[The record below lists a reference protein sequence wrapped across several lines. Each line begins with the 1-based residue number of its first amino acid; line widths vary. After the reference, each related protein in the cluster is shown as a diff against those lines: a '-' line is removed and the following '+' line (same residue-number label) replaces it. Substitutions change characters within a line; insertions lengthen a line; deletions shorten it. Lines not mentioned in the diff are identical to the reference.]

1 MRTEGW
7 KLPQLN
13 FKNPWL
19 VAMATERCIPSSWQ
33 QANTEVYG
41 WDWGFGMWPE
51 GGWAEEA
58 GGGQYSL
65 R

>member
-58 GGGQYSL
+58 GGGNTV
-65 R
+65 